1 MSKLRLG
8 VKRFFDFVGALCGL
22 IILSPVF
29 LIIAILIRLDSK
41 GPVFFTQE
49 RLGKNGKVFNIIKF
63 RTMIVNAENL
73 GEGLRVSTE
82 DDPRITKVG
91 KVLRATSL
99 DELPQLINVVK
110 GDMSLVGPR
119 PPATYHPYDG
129 YANYP
134 EWAKKRFE
142 MRPGI
147 TGLAQVNVRN
157 SVSWNERIE
166 VDNQYVDAFGIWLDA
181 KIILRTFYRIVKP
194 ENVYLA
200 NDSKSENMD

>member
-1 MSKLRLG
+1 MGVGKPMSKLRFG
-8 VKRFFDFVGALCGL
+8 IKRLFDIVGGSCGL
-22 IILSPVF
+22 VILFPLF
-29 LIIAILIRLDSK
+29 LIIAISIRLDSR
-41 GPVFFTQE
+41 GPVFFYQK
-49 RLGKNGKVFNIIKF
+49 RLGRRGIPFSIIKF

-73 GEGLRVSTE
+73 GEGLRVSTK
-82 DDPRITKVG
+82 DDPRITRVG

-129 YANYP
+129 YINYP

-147 TGLAQVNVRN
+147 TGLAQVTVRN
-157 SVSWNERIE
+157 SASWDERIRI
-166 VDNQYVDAFGIWLDA
+166 DLDYVEHFGLRIDV
-181 KIILRTFYRIVKP
+181 KILVRTVQRVLTRESIYT
-194 ENVYLA
+194 
-200 NDSKSENMD
+200 